1 MPLTFDHHYSFLFI
15 HFSIV
20 NQDIIE
26 EVNHTDKP
34 ASQYAVESPDGDY
47 DGHLAEELA
56 EVSKIIDAQAAS
68 AEDASAI
75 LRDRAAAAKTL
86 AVDAPDGEDD
96 AHYSEEMLEIA
107 NIIDAQA
114 KSGEDAQ
121 AILAD
126 RAAAAKITAVESPD
140 GEVDGHLLEEMEEVN
155 HIIDDAAKFEDK
167 EAVEKRHDWEK
178 KERVEAEKHPEH
190 DW

>member
-1 MPLTFDHHYSFLFI
+1 MKSSIAVLARRAAVVASRRAASPAVASTFLRAMSSQAASKE
-15 HFSIV
+15 FST
-20 NQDIIE
+20 NMDIIE
-26 EVNHTDKP
+26 EVNHADKP

-56 EVSKIIDAQAAS
+56 EVSKLIDAQAAS
-68 AEDASAI
+68 AEDAS
-75 LRDRAAAAKTL
+75 
-86 AVDAPDGEDD
+86 
-96 AHYSEEMLEIA
+96 
-107 NIIDAQA
+107 
-114 KSGEDAQ
+114 

-155 HIIDDAAKFEDK
+155 HIIDDAAKLEDK
-167 EAVEKRHDWEK
+167 EAVEKRHNWEK
-178 KERVEAEKHPEH
+178 KERIEAEKHPEH